1 MTTPVATVRL
11 FIALPTPAEVKQAMA
26 DVLARLRTT
35 QADVRWETGG
45 KLHATL
51 RFLGDTDE
59 RLVPRIRESLEAI
72 AAATP
77 PCTVTYRSLGCFPD
91 KRNPRVIWIG
101 MEDPSDTLRRLNAEI
116 EESVRAIGF
125 EPEDREFHP
134 HVTLGRVKSRRNVAS
149 LLAMMESLTF
159 QSNPVTIRDIHLI
172 RSELKPTGSVHT
184 IMASPTFIGK
194 EDP

>member
-1 MTTPVATVRL
+1 VAIVRL

-26 DVLARLRTT
+26 DAIARLRMT
-35 QADVRWETGG
+35 QADVRWETAG

-59 RLVPRIRESLEAI
+59 RLVPRIRASLEGI

-77 PCTVTYRSLGCFPD
+77 PCTVTYRSFGCFPE
-91 KRNPRVIWIG
+91 RNNPRVIWIG
-101 MEDPSDTLRRLNAEI
+101 VENPGGTLRRLNAEI
-116 EESVRAIGF
+116 EHSVRVIGF

-134 HVTLGRVKSRRNVAS
+134 HVTLGRVRSRHNVSS

-159 QSNPVTIRDIHLI
+159 QSNPVTIHDIHLI
-172 RSELKPTGSVHT
+172 RSELKPTGSVYT

-194 EDP
+194 ESP